1 MATLRQLDKQCKI
14 VENDFSA
21 VRHNPAKIYG
31 VGNAGPRPKSAAA
44 KLSELREKQRKERME
59 REKVMILKFHP
70 ISMVF

>member
-1 MATLRQLDKQCKI
+1 M
-14 VENDFSA
+14 FSA

-59 REKVMILKFHP
+59 REKVIVSRL
-70 ISMVF
+70 ISP

>member
-1 MATLRQLDKQCKI
+1 M
-14 VENDFSA
+14 FSA

-59 REKVMILKFHP
+59 REKVIEFLNLSLFP
-70 ISMVF
+70 SSLT